1 MTVDTA
7 QGPVIGA
14 MSLGKVRSFKG
25 IPYAEPPIGSLRWAP
40 PKEPALRTE
49 PLLCMVYRSVCPSHP
64 SVADYDFI
72 AETMD
77 EDCLYLNV
85 WTGAE
90 SQASSLPVMV
100 YIHGGSFLTGSGSKA
115 YYDGTY
121 LASKGAVIVTFNY
134 RLGVFGF
141 FCHPGLA
148 DPYDGSFGN
157 YGLLDQI
164 AALKWV
170 KENISSF
177 GGDPD
182 NITIFGESA
191 GAVSVLTLM
200 TSSMSEGLFKRAIA
214 QSGAIPFNLKR
225 NTEASVYWK
234 SKATAIG
241 IEDFYTSLD
250 KLRALDWTELLRM
263 NPFSDLL
270 TPARSTVE
278 LLCIDGRLLN
288 RQPLDVFQAGA
299 QSRAPLIVGANS
311 DELGIAY
318 SLGPQDEAGHIAAI
332 SSAFPGF
339 KDTILARYPFSP
351 EFPGRAYM
359 DAASDAVFNFSAVR
373 TAMLHTAA
381 GNTVYHYE
389 FAYAVKALR
398 DRGFGAFH
406 ASELPYLFGIAD
418 NLLLPD
424 EGRIISRTMS
434 DYWLSFA
441 TTGIPLSQSGPG
453 WPEFCADEFNG
464 LSINAQ
470 TKIEH
475 GLGLE
480 NFLFWIDV
488 VKATQER
495 IKI

>member
-1 MTVDTA
+1 MAVDTA

-25 IPYAEPPIGSLRWAP
+25 IPYAAPPIGNLRWAP
-40 PKEPALRTE
+40 PQEPARRTE
-49 PLLCMVYRSVCPSHP
+49 PLFCMVYRSVCPSHP
-64 SVADYDFI
+64 SVVDFDFVT
-72 AETMD
+72 ETMD

-141 FCHPGLA
+141 FCHPGLS

-164 AALKWV
+164 AALRWV
-170 KENISSF
+170 KENIASF

-182 NITIFGESA
+182 NITVFGESA

-200 TSSMSEGLFKRAIA
+200 SSSMSAGLFKRAIA

-225 NTEASVYWK
+225 NAEASVYWK
-234 SKATAIG
+234 SKAGAVG
-241 IEDFYTSLD
+241 IEDFDSALD

-270 TPARSTVE
+270 TPARSTIE

-288 RQPLDVFQAGA
+288 SQPLDIFQAGA
-299 QSRAPLIVGANS
+299 QLKVPLIVGSNS

-318 SLGPQDEAGHIAAI
+318 SLGPQDEAGHAAAI

-339 KDTILARYPFSP
+339 RDEILSRYPFSS
-351 EFPGRAYM
+351 ELPGGAYM
-359 DAASDAVFNFSAVR
+359 DAVSDAVFNFSAVR

-389 FAYAVKALR
+389 FAYAAKALR
-398 DRGFGAFH
+398 DKGFGAFH

-418 NLLLPD
+418 SVLLSD
-424 EGRIISRTMS
+424 EGRIVSKAIS

-441 TTGIPLSQSGPG
+441 ATGAPSSQLGPS
-453 WPEFCADEFNG
+453 WPEFCAEEFIG
-464 LSINAQ
+464 LSINAR
-470 TKIEH
+470 TKAEH
-475 GLGLE
+475 GLGME
-480 NFLFWIDV
+480 NFLFWTDV